1 MVRNEGARGRLQPR
15 DLDRF
20 VSIGAVDIASDG
32 SFAVF
37 SSSRPDS
44 VANQHVG
51 QIWRVDLNDGA
62 CRRITRGVADTRPRI
77 APDGR
82 CIAFLR
88 RDDAGRAQIFVAPG
102 DGGEPAQTSRAALG
116 VDEFAWSPDGELIAY
131 SARVPRAG
139 RYGSTPGLG
148 AMAEPVRLID
158 GIRWTAEGLGYV
170 TDRPSHVF
178 VVAAPDPSDEPTYDP
193 GPGGEFFGE
202 WAREAPVS
210 NADRQLTNGE
220 DDHLTPAFSVD
231 GRSVFCRVE
240 YAAAPRRDP
249 RSAILSIP
257 LQDGARAGT
266 VVDQAAGLA
275 VSGFAV
281 AGEDDFVLLASETD
295 ADGPGIV
302 APDIGLWRLSGGKLC
317 RITAP
322 DTLDLGE
329 YGTRVALAGDRLW
342 VQHRAR
348 GRLGLVSIAPDGAV
362 RDELSGDVEVVTHSA
377 ADGVAVA
384 AVATAESAGELIVI
398 DAGGPRQVTHFAD
411 RIAPRR
417 LRAPVELTVHG
428 RDGTAIHGWYMT
440 PEGSGPFPTIVQ
452 IHGGPHSSYGVR
464 LSDERQVLVAAGY
477 AVVYANPRG
486 SAGYGA
492 THARAVRHRLGTI
505 DHADV
510 ADFLDGALAADPRL
524 DCGRLG
530 IMGGSYGGFLA
541 AWITAKES
549 RFSAAI
555 VERGFLDPATFRGTS
570 DIGSW
575 FVDQYLGPTPH
586 DIARQSVMEIADDV
600 RTPTLVVHSELD
612 ARCPLEQ
619 STQYYAALRCQGV
632 ETRLLIFPGENHGFG
647 RSGQPRH
654 RVQRLE
660 AILDWWRRWLPVDD
674 RTHATDQPT

>member
-1 MVRNEGARGRLQPR
+1 MQRLQAY

-20 VSIGAVDIASDG
+20 VSIGAVDIAADG

-37 SSSRPDS
+37 SSSRPD
-44 VANQHVG
+44 AIADQHVG
-51 QIWRVDLNDGA
+51 QIWRVDLDSDE
-62 CRRITRGVADTRPRI
+62 CRRITRGMADTRPRI

-82 CIAFLR
+82 RIAFLR
-88 RDDAGRAQIFVAPG
+88 RDDTGRAQIFVAPG
-102 DGGEPAQTSRAALG
+102 NGGEPVQASRAALN
-116 VDEFAWSPDGELIAY
+116 VDEFAWSPDGQLLAY

-139 RYGSTPGLG
+139 RYGSMPGLG
-148 AMAEPVRLID
+148 ALAEPARVID
-158 GIRWTAEGLGYV
+158 GARWMAEGLGYV

-178 VVAAPDPSDEPTYDP
+178 VVAAPDPFDEPAYDVR
-193 GPGGEFFGE
+193 PGGELFGE
-202 WAREAPVS
+202 WAQPTLS
-210 NADRQLTNGE
+210 SDADRQLTNGE
-220 DDHLTPAFSVD
+220 DDHLSPAFSVD

-240 YAAAPRRDP
+240 EMSAPRRYP

-257 LQDGARAGT
+257 LTEGAPAIALL
-266 VVDQAAGLA
+266 DPAAGLA

-281 AGEDDFVLLASETD
+281 AGVDELALLASETE

-302 APDIGLWRLSGGKLC
+302 APDIGLWRLSSGKLC
-317 RITAP
+317 RVTAP

-329 YGTRVALAGDRLW
+329 YGTRVTLAGGRWW

-348 GRLGLVSIAPDGAV
+348 GRLKLVSIGPDGAV
-362 RDELSGDVEVVTHSA
+362 RDELGGDVEVVAHAA
-377 ADGVAVA
+377 ADGIAVA
-384 AVATAESAGELIVI
+384 AVATANSAGELIVI
-398 DAGGPRQVTHFAD
+398 NAGRRRQITQFAD
-411 RIAPRR
+411 RIAPLR
-417 LRAPVELTVHG
+417 LQAPVELTVRG
-428 RDGTAIHGWYMT
+428 RDDTAIHGWYMT
-440 PEGSGPFPTIVQ
+440 PDGPGPFPTIVQ

-524 DCGRLG
+524 DRGRLG
-530 IMGGSYGGFLA
+530 IMGGSYGGFLT

-619 STQYYAALRCQGV
+619 ATQYYAALRRQGV

-674 RTHATDQPT
+674 RKQATDQPT

>member
-1 MVRNEGARGRLQPR
+1 MQPR

-20 VSIGAVDIASDG
+20 ESISAVDIAADG

-37 SSSRPDS
+37 SSSRPDA

-51 QIWRVDLNDGA
+51 QLWRVDLHDDA
-62 CRRITRGVADTRPRI
+62 CRRITRGVADTRPQI
-77 APDGR
+77 APDGQR
-82 CIAFLR
+82 IAFLR
-88 RDDAGRAQIFVAPG
+88 RDDTGRVQIFVAPG
-102 DGGEPAQTSRAALG
+102 DGGEPVQASRAALG
-116 VDEFAWSPDGELIAY
+116 VDEFAWSPNGQLLAY
-131 SARVPRAG
+131 SARVPRGG

-148 AMAEPVRLID
+148 AVAEPARLID

-170 TDRPSHVF
+170 ADRPSHVF
-178 VVAAPDPSDEPTYDP
+178 VVAAPDPSGEPTYDP
-193 GPGGEFFGE
+193 QPGGEFFGE
-202 WAREAPVS
+202 WAREAPAS
-210 NADRQLTNGE
+210 NGDRQLTDGE
-220 DDHLTPAFSVD
+220 DEHLNPVFSVD
-231 GRSVFCRVE
+231 GGSVFCRVE
-240 YAAAPRRDP
+240 HAAAPRRDP

-257 LQDGARAGT
+257 LEDGARAGA
-266 VVDQAAGLA
+266 VLDHAAGLV
-275 VSGFAV
+275 VSGFVV
-281 AGEDDFVLLASETD
+281 AGDDDDLALLASETD
-295 ADGPGIV
+295 ADGPGVV
-302 APDIGLWRLSGGKLC
+302 APDTGLWRLSAGRLC
-317 RITAP
+317 RVTAP

-329 YGTRVALAGDRLW
+329 FGTRVTLAGDRLW

-348 GRLGLVSIAPDGAV
+348 GRLGLVSVALDGTV
-362 RDELSGDVEVVTHSA
+362 RDELGGDVEVVAHA
-377 ADGVAVA
+377 AVNGVAVA
-384 AVATAESAGELIVI
+384 AVATADSAGEVVII
-398 DAGGPRQVTHFAD
+398 DAGGPRQVTRFAD
-411 RIAPRR
+411 RIAPRH
-417 LRAPVELTVHG
+417 LRAPEESTVRG

-440 PEGSGPFPTIVQ
+440 PEGPGPFPTIVQ

-492 THARAVRHRLGTI
+492 AHARAVRHRLGTI

-510 ADFLDGALAADPRL
+510 VDFLDGVLAADSRL
-524 DCGRLG
+524 DRDRLG
-530 IMGGSYGGFLA
+530 VMGGSYGGFLT

-575 FVDQYLGPTPH
+575 FVDQYLGTTSH

-600 RTPTLVVHSELD
+600 RTPTLVMHSELD

-619 STQYYAALRCQGV
+619 STQYYAALRRQGV

>member
-1 MVRNEGARGRLQPR
+1 MQPR

-20 VSIGAVDIASDG
+20 ESISAVDIATDG

-37 SSSRPDS
+37 SSSRPDA
-44 VANQHVG
+44 VANRHVG
-51 QIWRVDLNDGA
+51 QIWRVDLHDDA
-62 CRRITRGVADTRPRI
+62 CRRITRGVADTRPQI
-77 APDGR
+77 APDGQR
-82 CIAFLR
+82 IAFLR
-88 RDDAGRAQIFVAPG
+88 RDDTGRAQIFVAPG
-102 DGGEPAQTSRAALG
+102 DGGEPVQASRAALG
-116 VDEFAWSPDGELIAY
+116 VDEFAWSPNGQLLAY
-131 SARVPRAG
+131 SARVPRGG
-139 RYGSTPGLG
+139 RCGSTPGLG
-148 AMAEPVRLID
+148 AVAEPARAID
-158 GIRWTAEGLGYV
+158 GFRWTAEGLGYV
-170 TDRPSHVF
+170 ADRPSHVF
-178 VVAAPDPSDEPTYDP
+178 VVAAPDPFGEPAYDAQ
-193 GPGGEFFGE
+193 PGGELFGE
-202 WAREAPVS
+202 WAQPTPS
-210 NADRQLTNGE
+210 SDSDRQLTDGE
-220 DDHLTPAFSVD
+220 DDHLSPAFSVD

-240 YAAAPRRDP
+240 ETAAARRNP
-249 RSAILSIP
+249 RSAILSMP
-257 LQDGARAGT
+257 LEDGARVIA
-266 VVDQAAGLA
+266 VLDHAAGLA
-275 VSGFAV
+275 VAGFAV
-281 AGEDDFVLLASETD
+281 AGVDELALLASETD

-302 APDIGLWRLSGGKLC
+302 APDIGLWRLSSGKLC
-317 RITAP
+317 RVTAP

-329 YGTRVALAGDRLW
+329 YGTRVMLAGDRWW

-348 GRLGLVSIAPDGAV
+348 GRLKLVSIGADGAV
-362 RDELSGDVEVVTHSA
+362 RDELSGDIEVVTHA
-377 ADGVAVA
+377 VADGIAVA
-384 AVATAESAGELIVI
+384 AVATPESAGELVVV
-398 DAGGPRQVTHFAD
+398 DAGGPRQVTQFAN

-417 LRAPVELTVHG
+417 LQAPVEFTVRG
-428 RDGTAIHGWYMT
+428 RDDAAIHGWYMT
-440 PEGSGPFPTIVQ
+440 PDGPGPFPTIVQ

-492 THARAVRHRLGTI
+492 AHARAVRHRLGTI

-510 ADFLDGALAADPRL
+510 VDFLDGVLAADSRL
-524 DCGRLG
+524 DRDRLG
-530 IMGGSYGGFLA
+530 VMGGSYGGFLT

-575 FVDQYLGPTPH
+575 FVDQYIGTTSH

-619 STQYYAALRCQGV
+619 STQYYAALRRQGV

-660 AILDWWRRWLPVDD
+660 AILDWWRRWLPVDG